1 MLSYLEAFM
10 MRNDRLSALL
20 HYIIHAVPGSELGA
34 VKLNKIAWFADRDN
48 FIRSGRT
55 ISGREYIK
63 LERGPVPSGV
73 EDELEHLK
81 RLGKITERRVKVVD
95 YSRREFEAVTPPD
108 ASVFA
113 DDERE
118 VIDEVIAFARQ
129 KSASEISEIS
139 HDDVWAEHELGET
152 ISLTRAAAA
161 AFLQPVDERALNW
174 VRRIEKN

>member
-1 MLSYLEAFM
+1 

-20 HYIIHAVPGSELGA
+20 HYIIDAVPGSDLGA
-34 VKLNKIAWFADRDN
+34 VKLNKIAWFADRDH
-48 FIRSGRT
+48 FIRTGRT

-63 LERGPVPSGV
+63 LERGPVPAGV
-73 EDELEHLK
+73 EDELDHLK
-81 RLGKITERRVKVVD
+81 RIGAITERKVKVVD
-95 YSRREFEAVTPPD
+95 FSRREFESVVPPD

-113 DDERE
+113 ADERE

-139 HDDVWAEHELGET
+139 HDEVWAEHELGET
-152 ISLTRAAAA
+152 ISLQRAAAA
-161 AFLQPVDERALNW
+161 AFLKPIDERALNW